1 MKFSLELLP
10 NEPVKNIVDIVKLA
24 EDIGFDNVWITD
36 HYNNR
41 DVFEVLA
48 CVASNT
54 STIKMGSGVSNPY
67 VRNPVTIAAATA
79 TLDEISEGRAVVGVG
94 PGDKATMET
103 LNLTWNKPVRTVKN
117 AINTIRTLVDG
128 NVLGDKASL
137 NGIERVQDY
146 IPIYMAAQGPRM
158 LETSG
163 EVADG
168 TLINASNE
176 KDFEIAIPLINKG
189 IEKSAKPERDFNY
202 AAYTACSIES
212 DINKAYDNARIV
224 VSFIIAGAPPVV
236 LERHNIPLS
245 VAQEI
250 NNALAN
256 QNFKKAASLVTD
268 DMCNAFAVCG
278 NQDNIMDKILTF
290 EDIGINEF
298 VVGSPIGRNRE
309 ESLKLIGDV
318 LNSY

>member
-10 NEPVKNIVDIVKLA
+10 NEPVRNIVDVVKLA

-48 CVASNT
+48 IVANNT

-79 TLDEISEGRAVVGVG
+79 TLDEISDGRAIVGVG

-103 LNLTWNKPVRTVKN
+103 LNLTWNKPVATVKD

-128 NVLGDKASL
+128 NILGDNASL
-137 NGIERVQDY
+137 NGISRIQDY

-158 LETSG
+158 LEASG

-168 TLINASNE
+168 TLINASN
-176 KDFEIAIPLINKG
+176 
-189 IEKSAKPERDFNY
+189 
-202 AAYTACSIES
+202 
-212 DINKAYDNARIV
+212 
-224 VSFIIAGAPPVV
+224 
-236 LERHNIPLS
+236 
-245 VAQEI
+245 
-250 NNALAN
+250 
-256 QNFKKAASLVTD
+256 
-268 DMCNAFAVCG
+268 
-278 NQDNIMDKILTF
+278 
-290 EDIGINEF
+290 
-298 VVGSPIGRNRE
+298 
-309 ESLKLIGDV
+309 
-318 LNSY
+318 